1 MSSDLSTV
9 EVLCSFIDQTATTLA
24 LGTTHGFIIYGI
36 ENKLPYVRFK
46 RTFGKGIGLIC
57 PLNRTNLVALVG
69 GGYSPFASRRSV
81 IVWDDNKSETIFKK
95 DFSTEVTSILL
106 TKERLFV
113 SLEHSLNIFSLTDS
127 TTISLQTSYNPNG
140 VFMYEEKTGL
150 LVTLYKTI
158 GTITFYN
165 MKKIQPTEQLEEYGD
180 THENVVHCFKKEITA
195 LTRYHQ
201 SNVIVVFSV
210 EKSKF
215 VFIDSKTKQKY
226 GSIKYPTAIICSN
239 TPIVLMTQ
247 VILVVCIDDV
257 LTIFDILKKKNKIFS
272 TKLPSSNIINA
283 FLNPWGGDSV
293 RLNLIDK
300 NGVCTSYEITVSLNA
315 TVRMQHLSTRDLFC

>member
-195 LTRYHQ
+195 ITRYHQ

-226 GSIKYPTAIICSN
+226 GSIKYPTAIIC
-239 TPIVLMTQ
+239 
-247 VILVVCIDDV
+247 
-257 LTIFDILKKKNKIFS
+257 KKQNFS